1 MKLYFE
7 IADDMVL
14 AKVIA
19 LVEQA
24 EKQLLVSE
32 GEDDSH
38 QVQPD
43 EKYYKALAAFLER
56 GGQIVRYYF
65 GSKERFE
72 KCRKSNPSVTYIYVG
87 SMEEYQRAVIVDG
100 KKSMAKIGRQFVFS
114 ENPQWINLLRGY
126 FENCRITYLS
136 S

>member
-14 AKVIA
+14 AKVVA

-43 EKYYKALAAFLER
+43 EKYYKALAAFLGR

-72 KCRKSNPSVTYIYVG
+72 KCRKSNPSVTYIYAG

-114 ENPQWINLLRGY
+114 ENPQWINLLRVY